1 MKLKIAAEISL
12 TIKKQFEVEAP
23 PGFSTF
29 DGNQRD
35 AFFTEVG
42 DKYATSLNPAE
53 FAAEFE
59 GAEREV
65 DVSNVQ
71 ELLTGRRV

>member
-1 MKLKIAAEISL
+1 MKLKITAEISL

-23 PGFSTF
+23 PGFADF
-29 DGNQRD
+29 NGNQRD
-35 AFFTEVG
+35 AFFSEVG
-42 DKYATSLNPAE
+42 DKYAASLNPAE

-59 GAEREV
+59 GAQREV

-71 ELLTGRRV
+71 NLLTGKPV